1 MNSLYTNE
9 ASHLAEIP
17 TKILKQ
23 KLDFFSPFILGYVN
37 KSISSSTFP
46 SILKLAGITPVY
58 KKDSRY
64 GKSNYRPI
72 SVLPNLPRVFE
83 NIVNDQISFLK
94 IFSLNIKLVCG
105 KASISKVFFHVV
117 YVKGTSNVS
126 DSLSYL
132 YLCPCSVT
140 CDILYMQKICWS
152 SGDR

>member
-105 KASISKVFFHVV
+105 KASISKVVFHVV
-117 YVKGTSNVS
+117 
-126 DSLSYL
+126 
-132 YLCPCSVT
+132 
-140 CDILYMQKICWS
+140 
-152 SGDR
+152 

>member
-1 MNSLYTNE
+1 MQFQFFSKLPLTDEVKEMNSLYTNK

-23 KLDFFSPFILGYVN
+23 NLDFFSPFILGYVN

-46 SILKLAGITPVY
+46 SILKLAGITAVY

-72 SVLPNLPRVFE
+72 SVLPSLSRVFE
-83 NIVNDQISFLK
+83 NIVNDQISSLK

-105 KASISKVFFHVV
+105 KASISKVVFHVV
-117 YVKGTSNVS
+117 YVKGMFMLKVRPTFW
-126 DSLSYL
+126 
-132 YLCPCSVT
+132 
-140 CDILYMQKICWS
+140 IL
-152 SGDR
+152 

>member
-46 SILKLAGITPVY
+46 SILKLAGITAVY

-72 SVLPNLPRVFE
+72 SVLPSLSRVFE

-105 KASISKVFFHVV
+105 KASISKVVFHVV
-117 YVKGTSNVS
+117 YVKGMFMLKVRPTFW
-126 DSLSYL
+126 
-132 YLCPCSVT
+132 
-140 CDILYMQKICWS
+140 IL
-152 SGDR
+152 